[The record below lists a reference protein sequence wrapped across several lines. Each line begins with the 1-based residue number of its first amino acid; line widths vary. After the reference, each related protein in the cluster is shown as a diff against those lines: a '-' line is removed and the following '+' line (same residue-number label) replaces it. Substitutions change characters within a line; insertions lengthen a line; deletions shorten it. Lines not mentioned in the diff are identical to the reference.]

1 MVCAAGANAANGT
14 HPSHPLYNTT
24 RRIFC
29 IFSAIQ
35 IASSVLC
42 VQYNLLLASF
52 AQLTSHIWDYLLQ
65 FRLKSQY
72 FFPTSENLRSPET
85 KTDFQVISHFCK
97 TCCTNAAFHIFC
109 TGRKSAVGDDWLCV
123 VPNDR
128 NKERLVLDVCFFA
141 LFALATSLSTE
152 LLVVTIGQKK
162 SRKRR
167 KTAANIDTFPVFLC
181 SSNPSPPAVTQ
192 SSLRIVVSA

>member
-1 MVCAAGANAANGT
+1 M
-14 HPSHPLYNTT
+14 
-24 RRIFC
+24 
-29 IFSAIQ
+29 
-35 IASSVLC
+35 
-42 VQYNLLLASF
+42 
-52 AQLTSHIWDYLLQ
+52 
-65 FRLKSQY
+65 
-72 FFPTSENLRSPET
+72 
-85 KTDFQVISHFCK
+85 ISHFCK

-109 TGRKSAVGDDWLCV
+109 RERKSAVGDDWLCV
-123 VPNDR
+123 VPNGR

-141 LFALATSLSTE
+141 LFALATSLSTQ

-181 SSNPSPPAVTQ
+181 SSNPFSPAPSAVTQ

>member
-14 HPSHPLYNTT
+14 HLSHLLYNTT

-35 IASSVLC
+35 IAFSVPC
-42 VQYNLLLASF
+42 VQYNFLLAFFLRNSH
-52 AQLTSHIWDYLLQ
+52 LTSARLFVAI
-65 FRLKSQY
+65 RLKSEY
-72 FFPTSENLRSPET
+72 FFPTSGNLRSPET

-97 TCCTNAAFHIFC
+97 TCCTNAAFHILC

-141 LFALATSLSTE
+141 LFALATSLSTQ

-181 SSNPSPPAVTQ
+181 SSNPFSLPP
-192 SSLRIVVSA
+192 LL